1 MLKAEKQIRETIC
14 AHNLI
19 VEGDHIVIGL
29 SGGPDSVCLFH
40 VLLKMAEEMK
50 LTLHPVHINH
60 RFRPGAAE
68 ADQAYVE
75 ALSQK
80 YGLTARVFTVD
91 CNALAEELGM
101 TSEEAG
107 RKARYD
113 AFLQVA
119 EEIGGSVKI
128 AVAHNANDQAETV
141 LFRILRGTGMD
152 GIAGMAYEREERT
165 NAADAGERTFPVI
178 RPLLDTWREDV
189 EEYCAE
195 MKLDPVTDHT
205 NNEELYAR
213 NKIRLDLIPYIEQKY
228 NSNFQEGLVRM
239 AKIAAADK
247 DFFWTETV
255 QAYERL
261 KAPTA
266 ETEDS
271 AGDAFAVALD
281 WRGLAECHEALRHR
295 IILKAFSDVG
305 LEKDI
310 TAERLEAADK
320 IILGRVGGKTV
331 EFPHGHTLSVGK
343 GVVEIS

>member
-19 VEGDHIVIGL
+19 KDGDQIVIGL

-50 LTLHPVHINH
+50 LTIHPVHINH

-75 ALSQK
+75 ALSQR

-119 EEIGGSVKI
+119 KEIGGSVKI

-152 GIAGMAYEREERT
+152 GIAGMSYEREERSG
-165 NAADAGERTFPVI
+165 AADAGERTFRII

-195 MKLDPVTDHT
+195 MKLDPVIDHT

-271 AGDAFAVALD
+271 TGDAFAVALD

-295 IILKAFSDVG
+295 VVLKAFSDVG